1 MIEIE
6 VSKIV
11 TLCLSSFAI
20 GMALAN
26 MIWTFHAFNGKKD
39 ASSNKELTDKGRDGD
54 SQRKNRNDF

>member
-1 MIEIE
+1 MIDIE

-11 TLCLSSFAI
+11 PLCLSSFAM

-26 MIWTFHAFNGKKD
+26 VIWTFRVFNGKKD
-39 ASSNKELTDKGRDGD
+39 DSANKKLTDKRRDGD